1 MWKNTPDPW
10 ELRQMFPEE
19 ARLLEDYFLLSELR
33 SLEVVFTK
41 SRLKKATIF
50 KVALNDSYELWVSPV
65 DIGPRGQTEWFT
77 WYKPHNHNSLHQPNS
92 KAPEYQMSIRACI
105 QLVKRD
111 EKKIVVRHSFTN
123 AQETIEDL
131 LRSSLMCIHRDIG
144 LQLSPIIKPAQQ
156 RSTQNRE

>member
-19 ARLLEDYFLLSELR
+19 ARLLEDYFLLTELR

-50 KVALNDSYELWVSPV
+50 KVALSDSYELWISPV

-77 WYKPHNHNSLHQPNS
+77 WHKPHNHNSPHQPNS

-105 QLVKRD
+105 QLVKKD
-111 EKKIVVRHSFTN
+111 QKKIIVRHSFTN

-144 LQLSPIIKPAQQ
+144 LQLLPIIKPTQQ

>member
-19 ARLLEDYFLLSELR
+19 ARLLEDYFLLTELR

-50 KVALNDSYELWVSPV
+50 KVALTDSYRLWVSPV

-77 WYKPHNHNSLHQPNS
+77 WHKPHNHNSPHQPNS

-105 QLVKRD
+105 QLVKED
-111 EKKIVVRHSFTN
+111 QKKIVVRHSFTN

-131 LRSSLMCIHRDIG
+131 LRSSLMED
-144 LQLSPIIKPAQQ
+144 SK
-156 RSTQNRE
+156 RS